1 MSLKKIMECLQ
12 DKNFEVDWRFNDYRK
27 LWIQLSLQ
35 YNFKWK
41 HLRSFGDWLMWILWN
56 SEIRDSWGK
65 ATFNRHLKYRVFL
78 IIFGLW
84 TFFVSVYCL
93 VVKEGRLRFS
103 HFWPSISL
111 SIRNSS
117 SMEPVFWSFLA
128 KGLATFIERI

>member
-1 MSLKKIMECLQ
+1 MKWTGDSMIRGNCGFNWVCSTILNGNIC
-12 DKNFEVDWRFNDYRK
+12 EVLVTGWCG
-27 LWIQLSLQ
+27 
-35 YNFKWK
+35 
-41 HLRSFGDWLMWILWN
+41 SFGT
-56 SEIRDSWGK
+56 EIRDSWGK

-103 HFWPSISL
+103 HFWPSLSL

-128 KGLATFIERI
+128 KGLATFIERIKRFSKFEFFSNFSA